1 VIARLRRPAH
11 SKATPAYRVV
21 QQTNPAADAEV
32 CQHRFETLAELCA
45 HWRGYREQETGVF
58 YSALPAVAR

>member
-11 SKATPAYRVV
+11 STKRPYRVV
-21 QQTNPAADAEV
+21 QQTNPAADVEV

-58 YSALPAVAR
+58 YSALPAVTS